1 MTIPQNLLDDLK
13 RWSELTN
20 HLSIRDFKK
29 FMDQSS
35 LSTSQVQA
43 LMRLHFGG
51 EIAISELGDG
61 LGISSPAASQMV
73 DRLVQMGLVERTEH
87 PQDRRIKRLAIT
99 SQGDALVCQGM
110 DAQWKW
116 METLAAALAPDEQ
129 QTISQALVILIEKA
143 RRLAPPGGCHRPSRN
158 AHRTD

>member
-1 MTIPQNLLDDLK
+1 MTTSKDLLENLK

-20 HLSIRDFKK
+20 HLSNREFKK

-73 DRLVQMGLVERTEH
+73 DRLVQMGLVGRTED

-99 SQGDALVCQGM
+99 AQGEALVCQGM

-116 METLAAALAPDEQ
+116 MEPLAAALSPEEQ
-129 QTISQALVILIEKA
+129 QTICRALVILTENA
-143 RRLAPPGGCHRPSRN
+143 RRLAPPGGFHRQPRN
-158 AHRTD
+158 AQRTD